1 MLKLHKKYTKYVSIH
16 NISINYVGRVCPQKN
31 STSSFYICFLLE
43 ILLVQIGSQY
53 NIGTSLNFSPGLHIY
68 PTIEKDFDCRKYF
81 TLYNGNNSIFNNAIF
96 HVIWWQ
102 AIFRC
107 NRAHIKNKWSWL
119 IVISKPVNI
128 YRGFDWKRK
137 YFTYR
142 KNCKCIPMGQR
153 LSN

>member
-1 MLKLHKKYTKYVSIH
+1 MLKLHKKYTKYASIH

-81 TLYNGNNSIFNNAIF
+81 TLYNGNISILYYGKQFSNVIVHTSRIND
-96 HVIWWQ
+96 HVCKQ
-102 AIFRC
+102 YL
-107 NRAHIKNKWSWL
+107 NPL
-119 IVISKPVNI
+119 ISIEE
-128 YRGFDWKRK
+128 FDWKRK

-142 KNCKCIPMGQR
+142 KNCKCMPMGQR
-153 LSN
+153 LSYWIRF

>member
-1 MLKLHKKYTKYVSIH
+1 MLKHHKKYTKYVSIH

-81 TLYNGNNSIFNNAIF
+81 TLYNGNISILYYGKQFSN
-96 HVIWWQ
+96 VIVHTSR
-102 AIFRC
+102 I
-107 NRAHIKNKWSWL
+107 NDH
-119 IVISKPVNI
+119 
-128 YRGFDWKRK
+128 D
-137 YFTYR
+137 
-142 KNCKCIPMGQR
+142 CK
-153 LSN
+153 

>member
-68 PTIEKDFDCRKYF
+68 PTIEKDFVFRKYF
-81 TLYNGNNSIFNNAIF
+81 TLFDGNISIFYIAMF

-102 AIFRC
+102 AIFKC
-107 NRAHIKNKWSWL
+107 NCAHIKNKWSWL
-119 IVISKPVNI
+119 QAISKPVNI
-128 YRGFDWKRK
+128 YRG
-137 YFTYR
+137 
-142 KNCKCIPMGQR
+142 IR
-153 LSN
+153 LEEEIFHL